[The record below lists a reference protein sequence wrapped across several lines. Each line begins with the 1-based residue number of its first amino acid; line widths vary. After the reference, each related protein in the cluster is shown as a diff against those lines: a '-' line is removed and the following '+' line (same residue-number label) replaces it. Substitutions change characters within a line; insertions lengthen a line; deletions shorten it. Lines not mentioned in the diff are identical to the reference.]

1 MKPLC
6 AILGFLSASAAL
18 VLGASSAEA
27 ATSLSSTPNACW
39 TTEQPFTLLENEY
52 SKLTWDVYGN
62 LTFTNHNGNGSSI
75 SWGLDSSVPLT
86 GSNAGKLCFGN
97 GSTRLRIHDS
107 TGATVWNS
115 GIDHNGQPT
124 YSTPNGT
131 LNIDECTIQM
141 KSTSGA
147 VVWEESLP
155 QCELR
160 SRKKPAVT
168 QCWSKNDSQLI
179 LSDEELGLELHW
191 QGGNLWLRGQDGVN
205 RSLTIPNQN
214 TKELCHQ
221 SNGDLVI
228 FHTNG
233 TVLRHLGYG
242 ENISLDECGIE
253 FWSDWNLP
261 DYSRPH
267 KLIRQR
273 TEVMGACTRSP
284 AIEDA
289 VCYDTSAAGIILES
303 GFTRLDWTSVGRLK
317 MLDTANNELWS
328 SDNVQNDRFCVMDD
342 GRLRFYK
349 HNGFGNIYVA
359 TSTTEGASGAQ
370 VPGEGYSLE
379 LKSNVLRLKTASV
392 DKQCLEDEVLG
403 IRKDYGIYDYDE
415 WCGDGWLW
423 DHTYWLGYSMRY
435 PWIAKGEVAAEPLP
449 GGGYSFVKEWH
460 GGNSNFGAA
469 SWLVAGAL
477 NEAGLQTFRDRV
489 ESTGAEDEVF
499 AALPTTGLP
508 SNYVEAIADG
518 GASVTLFGQPYKL
531 VEGIASAEIND
542 GPKDMVK
549 MMVGGAMV
557 YSSSAFGVL
566 DQKVTQE
573 FFSQD
578 AQLYVGP
585 IPITATF
592 EVTGSVGMRGNM
604 DYNQNSNML
613 TCTVTPYASVDAFG
627 SIGFGVIVVSAGV
640 EGELN
645 LVSVGF
651 PLTNELNTET
661 LRYEA
666 KSDVNI
672 STLEGS
678 LSLYANATLVKYT
691 KEVASFDGYSAS
703 STLFK
708 VNGTLGN

>member
-1 MKPLC
+1 MKPLR
-6 AILGFLSASAAL
+6 AILGFLGASAAL
-18 VLGASSAEA
+18 VVGASSAQA
-27 ATSLSSTPNACW
+27 ATSLSSVPNACW

-75 SWGLDSSVPLT
+75 SWGLKSSVPLT
-86 GSNAGKLCFGN
+86 GTNAGKLCFGN

-107 TGATVWNS
+107 TGATAWNS
-115 GIDHNGQPT
+115 GIDYENQPT
-124 YSTPNGT
+124 YSTPNGNLT
-131 LNIDECTIQM
+131 IDECTIRIH
-141 KSTSGA
+141 STSGA
-147 VVWEESLP
+147 VVWDESLP

-160 SRKKPAVT
+160 SRKTPATT
-168 QCWSKNDSQLI
+168 QCWSKNDSQVI
-179 LSDEELGLELHW
+179 LSDEELGVELKW
-191 QGGNLWLRGQDGVN
+191 VAGILWLRGKDGVN
-205 RSLTIPNQN
+205 RSITIPNQN

-221 SNGDLVI
+221 SNGDLVV

-233 TVLRHLGYG
+233 TVLSHLGHG

-253 FWSDWNLP
+253 FWSDWNIP
-261 DYSRPH
+261 NYSKPH

-273 TEVMGACTRSP
+273 AEVMGACTRRP
-284 AIEDA
+284 AIKEG
-289 VCYDTSAAGIILES
+289 VCYDRSASGTILES
-303 GFTRLDWTSVGRLK
+303 GFTRLDWTSDGRLK

-328 SDNVQNDRFCVMDD
+328 QGATSGNDRFCVMDD

-349 HNGFGNIYVA
+349 YNLGTYNATWNTNGMPGGHVA
-359 TSTTEGASGAQ
+359 AEEYG
-370 VPGEGYSLE
+370 LE
-379 LKSNVLRLKTASV
+379 LKNNVLRLKMERI
-392 DKQCLEDEVLG
+392 DKQCSEWELTGEPPPG
-403 IRKDYGIYDYDE
+403 FGSYDYE
-415 WCGDGWLW
+415 LQCGDNRW
-423 DHTYWLGYSMRY
+423 DVGFYSGYSMRY
-435 PWIAKGEVAAEPLP
+435 PWIAVGAAAAEPLP
-449 GGGYSFVKEWH
+449 GGGYSFVKEWV

-477 NEAGLQTFRDRV
+477 NEAGLETFRDNV
-489 ESTGAEDEVF
+489 ESTGAENEVF

-518 GASVTLFGQPYKL
+518 GASVTLFGRAYTL

-549 MMVGGAMV
+549 MMVGGVMV

-566 DQKVTQE
+566 DQNVSQR
-573 FFSQD
+573 FFHQD
-578 AQLYVGP
+578 AQFYVGP
-585 IPITATF
+585 VPITATF
-592 EVTGSVGMRGNM
+592 EATGTVGMRGNM
-604 DYNQNSNML
+604 DYNQNSKDL

-627 SIGFGVIVVSAGV
+627 SIGFGVTGFSVGV
-640 EGELN
+640 QGELN

-651 PLTNELNTET
+651 PVTNTINTESFAYNAT
-661 LRYEA
+661 
-666 KSDVNI
+666 SDVTI

-678 LSLYANATLVKYT
+678 LSLYADATLVKYT

-708 VNGTLGN
+708 VNGTLTP